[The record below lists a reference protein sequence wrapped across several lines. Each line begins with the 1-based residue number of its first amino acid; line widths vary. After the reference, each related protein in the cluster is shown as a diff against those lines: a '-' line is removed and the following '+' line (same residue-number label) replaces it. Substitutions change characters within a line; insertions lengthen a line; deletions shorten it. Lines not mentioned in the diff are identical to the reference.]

1 MIYFHTSLVH
11 IHTGLNLSNII
22 LQLYAVTMLSHVMIK
37 FYTKFHVPGNND
49 SYVIITTNWQ
59 PCTDLI
65 PQIQTA
71 IVLTLLMVRNKL
83 YGDNIIFNGI
93 MFKPRNSKINL
104 FALYRLMG
112 DTRAHLALQQ
122 KKGGGRGGNKL
133 KIKTQRQ
140 CLSCLGSAIRRVPSL
155 RQTMLSRA
163 PGMNCASQPTQDTRK
178 QQLM

>member
-122 KKGGGRGGNKL
+122 KKGGGGVGTSLRL
-133 KIKTQRQ
+133 KHKDNVCLAWVQPFAEYHPCDRQ
-140 CLSCLGSAIRRVPSL
+140 CSPVHLE
-155 RQTMLSRA
+155 
-163 PGMNCASQPTQDTRK
+163 
-178 QQLM
+178 